1 MFYSEEDFVEM
12 EAKQFSEFAKTM
24 VDYIND
30 YLENIRDRYVRNTNI
45 AEHTSSYEITLLI
58 LLT

>member
-1 MFYSEEDFVEM
+1 M

-30 YLENIRDRYVRNTNI
+30 YLENIRDRYVLNTNI
-45 AEHTSSYEITLLI
+45 AEHTSYEITLLI
-58 LLT
+58 L

>member
-1 MFYSEEDFVEM
+1 MEM

-30 YLENIRDRYVRNTNI
+30 YLENIRDRYVQN
-45 AEHTSSYEITLLI
+45 ELYY
-58 LLT
+58 